1 MIQVNFF
8 LLNPC
13 TWEYSV
19 VFSVNNEA
27 PLHAQL
33 NKLSSN
39 IFRSNQNRQR
49 YDDRRCCRQDEG
61 CKFLNRSS
69 SKFVKIGRGDRQF
82 DTLRVS
88 LKYVAMNSFTDDDD
102 AFTTRC

>member
-39 IFRSNQNRQR
+39 IFRSNQNRH
-49 YDDRRCCRQDEG
+49 
-61 CKFLNRSS
+61 N
-69 SKFVKIGRGDRQF
+69 V
-82 DTLRVS
+82 T
-88 LKYVAMNSFTDDDD
+88 MTDDAVDKMKD
-102 AFTTRC
+102 ANSLIVHRQSLLRSVGVIGSLTHFEYR